1 MIGQEGTPGSGAL
14 SSHNR
19 SAARVSN
26 CIMSIQISSRG
37 NVTLPAPDS
46 AYLSACPPVTLAAAR
61 ARHPGWRR

>member
-1 MIGQEGTPGSGAL
+1 MISQAGTPGSGAL

-37 NVTLPAPDS
+37 NVTLPAPDP
-46 AYLSACPPVTLAAAR
+46 ASACLPVTLAAR